1 MYIYTYIYIYIYTHI
16 HTHTHIY
23 MIITEPQKR
32 IKYAICNNMDE
43 LGGIMLSEISQ
54 TKTNN
59 ICYHS
64 YVESKK

>member
-1 MYIYTYIYIYIYTHI
+1 MQPKFLLYKKVQFHFN
-16 HTHTHIY
+16 THTHIY